1 MKPRKATPPKEGDE
15 KEKEKPKNPPFGKR
29 FPARASAAAK
39 ILSANVRRLRNGL
52 GFSQADLADA
62 IGTAQQGGGLIETT
76 RSNPT
81 LRTIENL
88 ARVLNTTVPDLLS
101 KPGRRR
107 TGKA

>member
-1 MKPRKATPPKEGDE
+1 MEEEERPKE
-15 KEKEKPKNPPFGKR
+15 KLKNPPFGKR
-29 FPARASAAAK
+29 FPSRASASAK
-39 ILSANVRRLRNGL
+39 ILSKNVLRLRKCL

-62 IGTAQQGGGLIETT
+62 IGTDQQAVGLIETT

-88 ARVLNTTVPDLLS
+88 ARALNTTVPDLLS